1 MRRSNTGFTLIE
13 MIAVIV
19 ILSIIS
25 ALGFSFVHTTLES
38 YNATINRGKLITKGR
53 LALERM
59 TRQIRAAVPNSV
71 RVVGDCVEFLPIAG
85 GGNYVGTVPD
95 VANGITALATITTA
109 THSIDFGTEAYVVL
123 GGLNT
128 SEIYGA
134 SPASLEILSSRSSGN
149 LVLSAAKQ
157 WQRNSLNQRFFLA
170 EQPQAFC
177 VNGTNLEYYAAYT
190 GATSYLTT
198 SIPSSG
204 GDTVVDGVGAHLFT
218 VSNGTEDRNTT
229 LTIAMTFTGG
239 GESVALNQEVYI
251 RNVP

>member
-13 MIAVIV
+13 MITVIV
-19 ILSIIS
+19 VLSVIS
-25 ALGFSFVHTTLES
+25 ALGFGFVRSTLES
-38 YNATINRGKLITKGR
+38 YNTTIDRGKLITKGR

-59 TRQIRAAVPNSV
+59 SRQLRAAVPNSV

-85 GGNYVGTVPD
+85 GGNYVGSVPD
-95 VANGITALATITTA
+95 AANGVAASASIATA
-109 THSIDFGTEAYVVL
+109 THSVDFGAASYVVL
-123 GGLNT
+123 GALNS

-134 SPASLEILSSRSSGN
+134 APASLERLSSRTSTS
-149 LVLSAAKQ
+149 LTLASAKQ
-157 WQRNSLNQRFFLA
+157 WQRNSLNKRFFLA
-170 EQPQAFC
+170 DQPQAFC
-177 VNGTNLEYYAAYT
+177 VNSGNLRFHQNYS
-190 GATSYLTT
+190 GGSYLTA

-204 GDTVVDGVGAHLFT
+204 GDIVVDGIGGHSFN
-218 VSNGTEDRNTT
+218 VSNGTQDRNTT

>member
-13 MIAVIV
+13 MITVIV

-25 ALGFSFVHTTLES
+25 ALGFGFVRSTLQS
-38 YNATINRGKLITKGR
+38 YNTTIDRGKLITKGR

-59 TRQIRAAVPNSV
+59 SRQLRAAVPNSV

-85 GGNYVGTVPD
+85 GGNYVVTVPD
-95 VANGITALATITTA
+95 VANGMTALATIATA
-109 THSIDFGTEAYVVL
+109 THSVDFGTESYVVL
-123 GGLNT
+123 GALNA

-134 SPASLEILSSRSSGN
+134 SPASLEILSSRSSTN

-157 WQRNSLNQRFFLA
+157 WQRNSLNNRFFLA
-170 EQPQAFC
+170 DQPQAFC
-177 VNGTNLEYYAAYT
+177 VNSGNLRFQQSYSSGT
-190 GATSYLTT
+190 YLTAA
-198 SIPSSG
+198 IPSSG
-204 GDTVVDGVGAHLFT
+204 GDIVVDGIGGHSFN

-239 GESVALNQEVYI
+239 GEGVALNQEVYI